1 MLRLVTIILCFI
13 IAACETTGGNSPAQL
28 EDSVMSKPQ
37 IYEIGVGDGLNISVW
52 RNADLSVAVPVRPDG
67 LISVPLIGDIQAA
80 GRQPEQ
86 LASDIKSE
94 LSNFI
99 KNPQVT
105 VVVTSATSSQFLN
118 RIRVTGA
125 VQAPTSV
132 PYQKGMTV
140 MDLVLVTGGPTEFAN
155 SNETK
160 LYRNTANGPKVY
172 TVRLKDI
179 LEKGDIKTNYTLQP
193 GDIVTIPEKLF

>member
-1 MLRLVTIILCFI
+1 MTRLITIVLCLV
-13 IAACETTGGNSPAQL
+13 IASCKSTGGAAPEKL
-28 EDSVMSKPQ
+28 EDSVTSTPQ
-37 IYEIGVGDGLNISVW
+37 VYEIGVGDGLNISVW

-86 LASDIKSE
+86 LAADIKSE
-94 LSNFI
+94 LSNYI

-105 VVVTSATSSQFLN
+105 VVVTNATSSQFLS

-125 VQAPTSV
+125 VQQPTSV

-160 LYRNTANGPKVY
+160 LYRNTASGPKVY
-172 TVRLKDI
+172 TIRLKDI
-179 LEKGDIKTNYTLQP
+179 LEKGDISTNYPLQA